1 MNTVENNQV
10 SDTAA
15 LDGKFANHEVDNK
28 NSIRD
33 FLAISW
39 AYLTEKHE
47 DTVPKKPIPVQSI
60 TNEQLEVEND
70 DVVYR
75 LGHSSILMKL
85 DGQWILTDPV
95 FSDRASPVQWA
106 GPKRFHQPPISIQDL
121 PTIDVVLIS
130 HDHYDHLDKAAVK
143 SLAKKVDHFLVPSK
157 VGALLQKWGVP
168 ASKIQ
173 EFLWWDSANRGSVEF
188 AFTPTQHFSGRSLT
202 DRNQTL
208 WGSWVIRSSKKSI
221 FFSGDSGYF
230 SGFKEIGNKYG
241 PFDLT
246 MIETGAYNKLW
257 SEVHMFPRQSL
268 QAHIDL
274 KGKMMMP
281 IHNSTFDLS
290 MHRWYEPLEKASNLA
305 RSLGVTLVTPV
316 IGQRMS
322 LNESFQSVRWW
333 EQLEVEMEAEPSV
346 QNCFNSAS

>member
-1 MNTVENNQV
+1 MNTVENHSV
-10 SDTAA
+10 ADTVT

-28 NSIRD
+28 NNIRD

-39 AYLTEKHE
+39 AYLTERTE
-47 DTVPKKPIPVQSI
+47 ESTPKKPIPVQSI
-60 TNEQLEVEND
+60 TTEQLQQESG

-75 LGHSSILMKL
+75 LGHSSVLMQL
-85 DGQWILTDPV
+85 DNQWILTDPV

-106 GPKRFHQPPISIQDL
+106 GPKRFHQPPVSVEEL
-121 PTIDVVLIS
+121 PDIDVVVIS

-143 SLAKKVDHFLVPSK
+143 KLANKVTHFLVPLK
-157 VGALLQKWGVP
+157 VGSLLEKWGVP

-173 EFLWWDSANRGSVEF
+173 EFRWWDSATRGTIDF
-188 AFTPTQHFSGRSLT
+188 AFTPTQHFSGRGLT

-208 WGSWVIRSSKKSI
+208 WGSWVIRSSQKSI

-230 SGFKEIGNKYG
+230 SGFKDIGEKYG

-246 MIETGAYNKLW
+246 MIETGAYSQLW
-257 SEVHMFPRQSL
+257 AEVHMFPRQSV

-274 KGKMMMP
+274 KGRVMMP

-290 MHRWYEPLEKASNLA
+290 LHRWFEPLEKASNIA
-305 RSLGVTLVTPV
+305 KSLNVTMVTPM
-316 IGQRMS
+316 IGQRMP
-322 LNESFQSVRWW
+322 LNEAFHSAKWWQQPEPEQQTELITGLNSV
-333 EQLEVEMEAEPSV
+333 S
-346 QNCFNSAS
+346 S